1 MCLAIPGKILEI
13 TSENDV
19 AMGKI
24 DYAGTINKAC
34 LAYVPEAKEGDYVI
48 VHAGFA
54 LNVIDEAEA
63 KKTLALWDE
72 ITEKMAEEGLD
83 VFGMPLENSGK
94 KDGESR

>member
-13 TSENDV
+13 TQENDIV
-19 AMGKI
+19 MGKI

-54 LNVIDEAEA
+54 LNIIDEAEA
-63 KKTLALWDE
+63 KKTLELWDE
-72 ITEKMAEEGLD
+72 MAEKAAEDGLD
-83 VFGMPLENSGK
+83 VFGMPLEDQTKPDGK
-94 KDGESR
+94 KQ

>member
-13 TSENDV
+13 SQENNV
-19 AMGKI
+19 TMGKI

-54 LNVIDEAEA
+54 LNIIDEAEA
-63 KKTLALWDE
+63 QKTLELWGE
-72 ITEKMAEEGLD
+72 MAERAAEDGLD
-83 VFGMPLENSGK
+83 VFGMPLEDSSKN
-94 KDGESR
+94 DGEKK

>member
-13 TSENDV
+13 TQENEIV
-19 AMGKI
+19 MGKI

-54 LNVIDEAEA
+54 LNIIDEAEA
-63 KKTLALWDE
+63 KKTLELWDE
-72 ITEKMAEEGLD
+72 MAEKVAEDGLD
-83 VFGMPLENSGK
+83 VFGMPLEDQAKPDGK
-94 KDGESR
+94 KQ

>member
-13 TSENDV
+13 TQENEIV
-19 AMGKI
+19 MGKI

-54 LNVIDEAEA
+54 LNIIDAAEA
-63 KKTLALWDE
+63 KKTLELWDE
-72 ITEKMAEEGLD
+72 MAEKAAEDGLD
-83 VFGMPLENSGK
+83 VFGMPLEDQAKPDGK
-94 KDGESR
+94 KQ